1 MKLQFLG
8 TGAADWK
15 ATHIQTIPYGRRNAS
30 ALVDGVLLIDPGP
43 CVPEALET
51 FGIPAEQIKYVIV
64 THSHADHYNEDTVAL
79 LESKGAELIR
89 FDEAGEKQIGIYT
102 VEALVGNHGTS
113 DGVFHY
119 LISDGKSRMYYAL
132 DSAWLLYPEYRKLR
146 GLAQAGTPVDYLILD
161 ATVGWDGD
169 YRIFEHNDLSMVLH
183 MQKTLAPYLKRVCIS
198 HMARTLH
205 TDHLSLAA
213 MMKPY
218 GIEVAYDG
226 LVVEF

>member
-15 ATHIQTIPYGRRNAS
+15 AEHIKTIPYGRRNAS

-43 CVPEALET
+43 CVPDALET
-51 FGIPAEQIKYVIV
+51 FGIPAEQIKYIIL
-64 THSHADHYNEDTVAL
+64 THSHADHYNADTVAS
-79 LESKGAELIR
+79 LEAKGAKFFR
-89 FDEAGEKQIGIYT
+89 FEEPGVYQVGEYT
-102 VEALVGNHGTS
+102 VEALRGNHGTS
-113 DGVFHY
+113 VDCLHY
-119 LISDGKSRMYYAL
+119 LICDGTSRLYYAM
-132 DSAWLLYPEYRKLR
+132 DSAWLLYPEYRR
-146 GLAQAGTPVDYLILD
+146 IRSLAKEGAPVDYMVID

-183 MQKTLAPYLKRVCIS
+183 MMKTLSPYLKKVCII

-205 TDHLSLAA
+205 TDHLSLVA

-218 GIEVAYDG
+218 GIDVAYDG
-226 LVVEF
+226 WTVEF